1 MKGASGLFLVA
12 LWIVLVPWA
21 CRAGGEFTPPE
32 GEAFRVGEI
41 PRDLLYDGE
50 FIWVA
55 NMGSDSVSKLTLEGQ
70 QVGEFPAGVLPRS
83 LAFDG
88 SHVWVAT
95 AVGEVVKL
103 SKDGKT
109 VGSFDIGGLLSA
121 IVFDGRYI
129 WVADTLG
136 HTVTKIG
143 RNGVAAG
150 TFPVGVQPE
159 DLLYD
164 GKNLW
169 VANSGDDTVMKLDDE
184 GRILLTAH
192 VEQPGA
198 LAYDGRN
205 LWVTNTGFLHIPGNT
220 VTKLDRQGRLL
231 DVFRVGSNP
240 RAILYADKA
249 IWVSNGLSEFN
260 LTGNNVTKL
269 SLDGVQLGGFWAG
282 TAPDALAFDG
292 AGLWSVNRDKNSV
305 TKLGR
310 ESVAHGPVSQR
321 REELP
326 VKRDP
331 GYPRAMSMSG
341 IDPREDLFVWY
352 TDFGIH
358 SVPYSE
364 IRPGGPVRDGI
375 TPLDNPFFTTP
386 AEAEDWLDELE
397 PVIAFELEGDARA
410 YPLQL
415 LVWHEIVNDEV
426 GGVPVTVTY
435 CPLCNSAIVFD
446 RRVKGRVY
454 DFGTSGYLRN
464 SDLIMW
470 DRQTESWWQQISG
483 KAIVGELTGE
493 ELEILPATIVSWKDF
508 RDANP
513 KGMVLS
519 RETGYVRPYGENP
532 YPGLDGID
540 GGLLSLDDGDGVS
553 LPAMERVAGVSV
565 EGARVAFPYSV
576 LERERVV
583 NYTLRGQGTDL
594 VVFFEP
600 ETLSSFL
607 DEEGE
612 GYRSVGATGVFSPYL
627 GGEKFFFYLLGG
639 EIVDRQ
645 TGSRWNIL
653 GQAVE
658 GPMAGERLS
667 PVVHGD
673 HFWFAWMA
681 FNPGTEVYTGAR

>member
-1 MKGASGLFLVA
+1 MA
-12 LWIVLVPWA
+12 LWIALVPWA
-21 CRAGGEFTPPE
+21 CRAGEEVTPPE
-32 GEAFRVGEI
+32 ARSFKVGEI
-41 PRDLLYDGE
+41 PRDVIYDGK

-55 NMGSDSVSKLTLEGQ
+55 NTGSDSVTKLTLDGQ
-70 QVGEFPAGVLPRS
+70 QVGEFPAGVLPQS

-88 SHVWVAT
+88 SYVWVAT
-95 AVGEVVKL
+95 AFGEVVKL
-103 SKDGKT
+103 SKDGEM
-109 VGSFDIGGLLSA
+109 VGVFDVGGLLSA
-121 IVFDGRYI
+121 IAFDGRYI
-129 WVADTLG
+129 WVADTVG

-143 RNGVAAG
+143 RNGVTAG
-150 TFPVGVQPE
+150 TFPVGIQPA

-198 LAYDGRN
+198 LAFDGRN
-205 LWVTNTGFLHIPGNT
+205 LWVTNTGFVHIPGNT

-240 RAILYADKA
+240 RDIIYADKA

-282 TAPDALAFDG
+282 TEPDALAFDG
-292 AGLWSVNRDKNSV
+292 AGLWAVNRDKNSV

-310 ESVAHGPVSQR
+310 EGVAHGPVSQR

-331 GYPRAMSMSG
+331 GYPRAMSISG

-352 TDFGIH
+352 TDFSIH

-364 IRPGGPVRDGI
+364 IMPGGPVRDDI
-375 TPLDNPFFTTP
+375 RPLDNPNFTTP
-386 AEAEDWLDELE
+386 AEADDWLDELE
-397 PVIAFELEGDARA
+397 PVIAFELDGDARA
-410 YPLQL
+410 YPLQV
-415 LVWHEIVNDEV
+415 LVWHEIVNDKV
-426 GGVPVTVTY
+426 AGVPVTVTY

-446 RRVKGRVY
+446 RRVNGRVY
-454 DFGTSGYLRN
+454 DFGTSGFLRN
-464 SDLIMW
+464 YDLIMW
-470 DRQTESWWQQISG
+470 DRQTESWWQQFSG

-493 ELEILPATIVSWKDF
+493 ELELLPATIVSWKDF

-513 KGMVLS
+513 NGMVLS
-519 RETGYVRPYGENP
+519 RKTGFARSYGEDP
-532 YPGLDGID
+532 YPGLDQV
-540 GGLLSLDDGDGVS
+540 GGHLLPLGDGDEIR
-553 LPAMERVAGVSV
+553 LPATERVAGVNV
-565 EGARVAFPYSV
+565 GNARMAFPYSI
-576 LERERVV
+576 LEREMVV
-583 NYTLRGQGTDL
+583 NYTLQGQDTDL

-607 DEEGE
+607 DEEVG
-612 GYRSVGATGVFSPYL
+612 GYRPVGSTGVFSPYV
-627 GGEKFFFYLLGG
+627 GSEKLLFELAGG

-667 PVVHGD
+667 PILHGD